1 MRTPTS
7 TAPAPV
13 LIATYVD
20 YDDVQRAVDTL
31 SDRGF
36 PVEHAS
42 IVWADLRRVER
53 VTGRRTTGRAFLEGA
68 ATGAWFG
75 LVFGVLVSLFVEL
88 DGASWL
94 AFPLS
99 SAVVGAL
106 AVGVFSALGHWMRRG
121 QRDFSSVGYLDAG
134 HFELWIQAD
143 VADKARGL
151 LGVGS
156 VVGSPATAVAVDP
169 LEPAMPADVV
179 PTTPPADG
187 PPAG

>member
-106 AVGVFSALGHWMRRG
+106 AVGVFSVLGHWMRRG

>member
-1 MRTPTS
+1 
-7 TAPAPV
+7 
-13 LIATYVD
+13 
-20 YDDVQRAVDTL
+20 
-31 SDRGF
+31 
-36 PVEHAS
+36 
-42 IVWADLRRVER
+42 
-53 VTGRRTTGRAFLEGA
+53 
-68 ATGAWFG
+68 
-75 LVFGVLVSLFVEL
+75 
-88 DGASWL
+88 
-94 AFPLS
+94 
-99 SAVVGAL
+99 
-106 AVGVFSALGHWMRRG
+106 MRRG